1 MKKHLL
7 IINTGGTIGMRPT
20 DAGLAP
26 DVTSLDREL
35 AEITRQ
41 WSDEVPDYEIRNYDP
56 LLDSANFCP
65 ADWLRIARDIVTY
78 YDDFDAFLVLHGTD
92 TMAYTA
98 SALAFM
104 LRGLDK
110 NIILTGSQLPLGR
123 RRNDAR
129 ENLITA
135 MIIATEYRVPEVCV
149 LFGSVL
155 LRGCRATKI
164 SVSSFDAFDSPNT
177 PPLATIGTHIRVYEN
192 RAHIAAAR
200 EEPVSVLPIRNAAV
214 ATLRLFPGIDA
225 KVLENVLRTPLQGL
239 ILESYGAGNGPSSN
253 RDFLDTLKRATDRGV
268 VIVNLSQCRQGSVT
282 QEAYATGRALSAA
295 GLVPGHDMTIEAA
308 LTKLMFLFSR
318 DLAVEEVR
326 QRVSQNL
333 VGELTPP

>member
-1 MKKHLL
+1 MKKRLL
-7 IINTGGTIGMRPT
+7 IINTGGTIGMRQTEHGFSP
-20 DAGLAP
+20 DAAL
-26 DVTSLDREL
+26 LDCQL
-35 AEITRQ
+35 QEITRQ
-41 WSDEVPDYEIRNYDP
+41 WGDQMPEYKIHNYDP

-65 ADWLRIARDIVTY
+65 NDWLRIANDIARNY
-78 YDDFDAFLVLHGTD
+78 EAFDAFLVLHGTD

-110 NIILTGSQLPLGR
+110 NIILTGSQLPLSL

-135 MIIATEYRVPEVCV
+135 MIIASEYNVPEVCV

-164 SVSSFDAFDSPNT
+164 SATSFDAFDSPNS

-192 RAHIAAAR
+192 RVHFPEVIDNH
-200 EEPVSVLPIRNAAV
+200 VNIWPILNAAV
-214 ATLRLFPGIDA
+214 APLRLFPGIDA
-225 KVLENVLRTPLQGL
+225 RVLENVLQTPLQGL
-239 ILESYGAGNGPSSN
+239 VLEAYGSGNGPSN
-253 RDFLDTLKRATDRGV
+253 DREFLDTLKRATERGV
-268 VIVNLSQCRQGSVT
+268 VIVNLSQCRHGSVS
-282 QEAYATGRALSAA
+282 QDDYATGRALSVA
-295 GLVPGHDMTIEAA
+295 GLISGCDMTIEAA

-318 DLAVEEVR
+318 DLTIEEIR
-326 QRVSQNL
+326 QRIGQNM
-333 VGELTPP
+333 VGELTTK